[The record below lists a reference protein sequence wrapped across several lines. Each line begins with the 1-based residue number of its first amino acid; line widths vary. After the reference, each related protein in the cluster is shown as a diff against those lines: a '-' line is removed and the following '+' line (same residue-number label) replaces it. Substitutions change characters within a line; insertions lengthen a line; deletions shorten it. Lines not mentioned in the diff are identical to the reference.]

1 VRQASE
7 ILVVNG
13 SWLVI
18 GVQAVRGGQLAPSFG
33 NFFKSFRQNA
43 DDSGKHIEEKT
54 S

>member
-1 VRQASE
+1 MVGHWRTGSE
-7 ILVVNG
+7 G
-13 SWLVI
+13 
-18 GVQAVRGGQLAPSFG
+18 GGGGQLAPSFG